1 MRKQRKKLRS
11 KNHPFCKKT
20 NLPGAWYHVLYH
32 PSSTAVIFLPI
43 WFPNLQRYVCFGII
57 KIFDF
62 KQYFVDRVPG
72 IISRRNRS
80 RQRAKLPVV
89 RPLGCSGCCT
99 VACRCVCT
107 FFWGCRKWSC
117 RGMISVKWGKMM
129 VIHEKKLLRGHAP
142 PTCGQKGGSLR
153 PLVRRGPASPN
164 NVCEKKKKRC
174 ACSARAAGILLARRD

>member
-1 MRKQRKKLRS
+1 MHGTTYYTT
-11 KNHPFCKKT
+11 HP
-20 NLPGAWYHVLYH
+20 LQQLY
-32 PSSTAVIFLPI
+32 VCLPI
-43 WFPNLQRYVCFGII
+43 WFSNLQIYACFGII

-62 KQYFVDRVPG
+62 KQYSGVFG
-72 IISRRNRS
+72 CSCIISRRNRS
-80 RQRAKLPVV
+80 RLRAKLPVV